1 MGRKKYFDGDGKR
14 DARRSE
20 EWNEGFRAGWRAMRA
35 ETGNMLRPL
44 VREFSDDYAQQ
55 RYNPGGALY
64 RISRLY
70 AFVYGSMEMF
80 DSVYESGRLMSEP
93 EIRFRR
99 LAQGDEIHSTFE
111 ALTKKWTK

>member
-44 VREFSDDYAQQ
+44 VREFSDDYAQ
-55 RYNPGGALY
+55 
-64 RISRLY
+64 
-70 AFVYGSMEMF
+70 
-80 DSVYESGRLMSEP
+80 
-93 EIRFRR
+93 
-99 LAQGDEIHSTFE
+99 
-111 ALTKKWTK
+111 